1 MKYFLSLFLFLSLFV
16 LSNARSV
23 SVLNTGGWFESAFVE
38 WEPVE
43 GADRYNVYCNGE
55 GVDVQLIDGLLVR
68 DYGEYFRA
76 DVPGLKAGTY
86 TITVVPVV
94 SGEETEGVITGEL
107 TVMPHDRTGFA
118 FSNGHIPGA
127 YNADGTLKD
136 NAVVIYITENSKNTV
151 SLDVNGA
158 NSNPCVGL
166 QMILDG
172 FKKGRDNR
180 PLVVRLIG
188 QVTDPG
194 YLNKGDIVIEND
206 NNDLGCITFEGI
218 GGDAIADGWGI
229 RVKNAS
235 NIEIRN
241 IALMNCNSDE
251 GDDISLQQDNEYV
264 WVHHCDF
271 FYGNAGG
278 DSDQAKG
285 DGALDCKRSGYVT
298 ISYNHFWD
306 TGKSNLLGNGIEEP
320 RLLTYHH
327 NWYDHSDSRHPRIRN
342 HSVHVFNNYYDGN
355 SKYGVGATN
364 ASSVFVEAN
373 YFRNCKYPIL
383 TSMQGSD
390 VYDEDTQSNDYSDMP
405 TFSKE
410 DGGSIKAYNNYM
422 TGQRRFVAYGDE
434 DYPNSTVNF
443 DAYIAS
449 IRTEAI
455 GSLVVSA
462 YGENVYN
469 NFDTDPNVMYEYAVD
484 SPEEARDKVVLY
496 AGRMNGG
503 DFKWA
508 FNNAVDD
515 ELYAV
520 NSELKAALVNYETTL
535 LAVQD
540 DGVVTPGDD
549 DNNNDAPG
557 VITGDVV
564 HNFTTDGLSSSYFN
578 IAGNLSDSKGAV
590 AYDGE
595 ILTQCLKIESST
607 LIEFTTSEQS
617 ELTLVF
623 NEDFNEEIKVDGT
636 SYTVASGIL
645 TLSIESGE
653 HTISKDDVANLYL
666 MSIEYSTGV
675 EGVISETGMKVFP
688 NPVSD
693 ILHIS
698 TSEKVSK
705 INLYSAGGLL
715 MKHYNGDV
723 GNINL
728 TGMQQGVYF
737 LMIHV
742 GNTTYIKRVVK
753 M

>member
-723 GNINL
+723 GTINL